1 MCYNAVSATKKMI
14 VYAKHRQEDLSKVEE
29 LEQKLRELAKHI
41 RPHYFISGFA
51 HPKLIGFTKEE
62 PLKPIAMQWG
72 LIPNWAKDASI
83 AKHTLNARIE
93 TILEKPAFKNAI
105 TKQRCLIYL
114 DGYFEY
120 HHQDKKTFPFL
131 IQAKTPE
138 TPLVLA
144 GIYEN
149 WHNPLTDETIIS
161 TSIVTTKANGIMAKI
176 HNNPKM
182 DEARIPVI
190 LNKVMQNEYLKQDAP
205 IKDLL
210 QQLAIPF
217 PEQELKYHT
226 VGKLTGKDSLGDVPE
241 VLNAMNYEELKTF

>member
-14 VYAKHRQEDLSKVEE
+14 VYAKHRQEDPNRIEE
-29 LEQKLRELAKHI
+29 LEKKLQELAKHI
-41 RPHYFISGFA
+41 RPYHFISGFA
-51 HPKLIGFTKEE
+51 HPQLIGFAT
-62 PLKPIAMQWG
+62 PDPFQPMAMQWG
-72 LIPNWAKDASI
+72 LIPSWAKDTSI

-93 TILEKPAFKNAI
+93 TILEKPAFKHAI
-105 TKQRCLIYL
+105 AQQRCLIYL

-120 HHQDKKTFPFL
+120 HHHLKKTFPFL
-131 IQAKTPE
+131 IQAKTSE

-149 WHNPLTDETIIS
+149 WHNPITNEMIVS

-182 DEARIPVI
+182 EEARIPVI
-190 LNKVMQNEYLKQDAP
+190 LNKLMQNEYLKKDAP

-210 QQLAIPF
+210 QQLSIPF
-217 PEQELKYHT
+217 PENELKFHT
-226 VGKLTGKDSLGDVPE
+226 VGKLTGKESLGDVPE
-241 VLNAMNYEELKTF
+241 ILNAINYEELKFF